1 MGVYGLSMLTFF
13 HIHVGINNSIHT
25 GIHSM
30 LKKLTI

>member
-13 HIHVGINNSIHT
+13 PIHVGINNSIHT

-30 LKKLTI
+30 PKRLII

>member
-13 HIHVGINNSIHT
+13 RIHIGINNSIHT

-30 LKKLTI
+30 PKKLTI